1 MKRWWIFVASAGLF
15 LGSSQ
20 SLAQMEGFDVQSSVI
35 LEAEGH
41 VCMGEDKSRK
51 ETRELAM
58 AETKRKAAEMALTHI
73 KSETEVKNAIVSSDI
88 INAYAQAKVRVIE
101 EMEKGWFKTEY
112 AGECYKVRIKAE
124 VAPDTDSL
132 RKVVKEKTLL
142 DNPNAPLTVKLWTDK
157 KQYQIGEKIKI
168 YLKGNKPFFARIIYQ
183 DAADHLIQLIPN
195 PYRSEN
201 YFNGGVIYEIPS
213 GRDRFE
219 LEVSPPLGLE
229 GITLY
234 ASTTQL
240 GELDLIPSQG
250 IYMVQTG
257 AMEVG
262 TKTRGVKITGK
273 KGNRPGGPVEFGEV
287 KIEVNTVED

>member
-1 MKRWWIFVASAGLF
+1 MVSAGLF
-15 LGSSQ
+15 LWNSQ
-20 SLAQMEGFDVQSSVI
+20 AWAQMEDFDVQSSVI

-41 VCMGEDKSRK
+41 ACMGEDKSRK

-112 AGECYKVRIKAE
+112 AGECYKVKIKAE
-124 VAPDTDSL
+124 VAPDPDSL
-132 RKVVKEKTLL
+132 RKVIKGKALL
-142 DNPNAPLTVKLWTDK
+142 DDPNAPLTVKLWADK
-157 KQYQIGEKIKI
+157 KRYQIGEKIKI
-168 YLKGNKPFFARIIYQ
+168 YLKGNKPFYARIVYQ
-183 DAADHLIQLIPN
+183 DAEDHLIQLMPN
-195 PYRSEN
+195 PYRGEN

-213 GRDRFE
+213 GRDRFK

-229 GITLY
+229 SITLY

-262 TKTRGVKITGK
+262 MKTRGVKITEK
-273 KGNRPGGPVEFGEV
+273 KGNLPGGPVEFGEV

>member
-1 MKRWWIFVASAGLF
+1 MVSAGIF
-15 LGSSQ
+15 FGSSQ
-20 SLAQMEGFDVQSSVI
+20 AWAQMEEFDVQSSVI
-35 LEAEGH
+35 LEIEGH
-41 VCMGEDKSRK
+41 ACMGEDKSRK

-88 INAYAQAKVRVIE
+88 VNAYAQAKVRVIE

-112 AGECYKVRIKAE
+112 AGECYKVKIKAE
-124 VAPDTDSL
+124 VTPDPDSL
-132 RKVVKEKTLL
+132 RRVVEEKTLF
-142 DNPNAPLTVKLWTDK
+142 DDPNAPLIVKLWTDK

-168 YLKGNKPFFARIIYQ
+168 YLKGNKPFYARIVYQ

-229 GITLY
+229 SITLY

-240 GELDLIPSQG
+240 GDLDLIPSQG
-250 IYMVQTG
+250 IYMVKTG
-257 AMEVG
+257 SMEVG
-262 TKTRGVKITGK
+262 MKTRGVKIIGK
-273 KGNRPGGPVEFGEV
+273 KGDHPGSPAEFGEV

>member
-1 MKRWWIFVASAGLF
+1 MRWWIFLLGIGLF
-15 LGSSQ
+15 LGNSQ
-20 SLAQMEGFDVQSSVI
+20 AWAQMEGFDVQSSVI

-41 VCMGEDKSRK
+41 ACMGEDKSRK

-88 INAYAQAKVRVIE
+88 INAYAQAKVSVIE

-112 AGECYKVRIKAE
+112 AGECYKVRIKVE
-124 VAPDTDSL
+124 VTPDPDSL
-132 RKVVKEKTLL
+132 RKVVKEITLL

-157 KQYQIGEKIKI
+157 KQYQIGEKVKI

-219 LEVSPPLGLE
+219 LEVSPPLGTE
-229 GITLY
+229 SITLY

-240 GELDLIPSQG
+240 GKLDLIPSQG
-250 IYMVQTG
+250 IYMVKTG
-257 AMEVG
+257 LMEVG
-262 TKTRGVKITGK
+262 MKARGVKISEK
-273 KGNRPGGPVEFGEV
+273 EGNLPGGPVEFGEV

>member
-1 MKRWWIFVASAGLF
+1 MKRWWIFIISAGLF
-15 LGSSQ
+15 LGSFQ
-20 SLAQMEGFDVQSSVI
+20 AWAQMESFDVQNSVI
-35 LEAEGH
+35 LEVEGH
-41 VCMGEDKSRK
+41 ACMGEDKSRK

-73 KSETEVKNAIVSSDI
+73 KSETEVKNAVVSSDI

-101 EMEKGWFKTEY
+101 EIEKGWFKTEY
-112 AGECYKVRIKAE
+112 AGECYKVKIKAE
-124 VAPDTDSL
+124 VAPDPDSL
-132 RKVVKEKTLL
+132 RKVVKEKTFL
-142 DNPNAPLTVKLWTDK
+142 DNPNALLTVKLWTDK
-157 KQYQIGEKIKI
+157 KEYQIGEKIKI

-183 DAADHLIQLIPN
+183 DAEDHLIQLIPN

-213 GRDRFE
+213 GKDRFE

-229 GITLY
+229 SITLY

-240 GELDLIPSQG
+240 GELDLIPSKG
-250 IYMVQTG
+250 IYMVRTG
-257 AMEVG
+257 SMKVG
-262 TKTRGVKITGK
+262 VKTRGGKIAAK
-273 KGNRPGGPVEFGEV
+273 KGNRPGSPVEFGEA

>member
-1 MKRWWIFVASAGLF
+1 MVSAGLF
-15 LGSSQ
+15 LWNFQ
-20 SLAQMEGFDVQSSVI
+20 AWAQMEGFDVQNSVI
-35 LEAEGH
+35 LEVEGH
-41 VCMGEDKSRK
+41 ACMGEDKSRK

-58 AETKRKAAEMALTHI
+58 AETKRKAAEMALTYI

-112 AGECYKVRIKAE
+112 AGECYKVKIKAE
-124 VAPDTDSL
+124 VAPDPDSL
-132 RKVVKEKTLL
+132 RKVIKGKALL
-142 DNPNAPLTVKLWTDK
+142 DDPNAPLTVKLWTDK

-168 YLKGNKPFFARIIYQ
+168 YLKGNKPFYARIVYQ
-183 DAADHLIQLIPN
+183 DAADHLIQLMPN

-229 GITLY
+229 SITLY
-234 ASTTQL
+234 ASTAQL
-240 GELDLIPSQG
+240 GELDLIPSKG
-250 IYMVQTG
+250 IYMVRTG
-257 AMEVG
+257 AMKVG
-262 TKTRGVKITGK
+262 VKTRGVKIAAK
-273 KGNRPGGPVEFGEV
+273 KGNRPGSPAEFGEV

>member
-1 MKRWWIFVASAGLF
+1 
-15 LGSSQ
+15 
-20 SLAQMEGFDVQSSVI
+20 
-35 LEAEGH
+35 
-41 VCMGEDKSRK
+41 
-51 ETRELAM
+51 M

-88 INAYAQAKVRVIE
+88 VNAYAKAKVRVIKE
-101 EMEKGWFKTEY
+101 VEKGWFKTEY
-112 AGECYKVRIKAE
+112 AGECFKVKIKAE
-124 VAPDTDSL
+124 VTPDPDSL
-132 RKVVKEKTLL
+132 KKFVSEKTFL
-142 DNPNAPLTVKLWTDK
+142 DDPNAPLAVKLWTDK
-157 KQYQIGEKIKI
+157 KQYQIGEKITI
-168 YLKGNKPFFARIIYQ
+168 YLKGNKPFFTRIIYK
-183 DAADHLIQLIPN
+183 DAANHLIQLIPN

-229 GITLY
+229 SITLY

-250 IYMVQTG
+250 IYMVKTG
-257 AMEVG
+257 SMEVG
-262 TKTRGVKITGK
+262 MKTRGVKIAEK
-273 KGNRPGGPVEFGEV
+273 KGNLPGNPVEFGEV

>member
-1 MKRWWIFVASAGLF
+1 MMRWWIFMISPGLF
-15 LGSSQ
+15 LGSFQ
-20 SLAQMEGFDVQSSVI
+20 AWAQMEGFDVQSSVI
-35 LEAEGH
+35 LETEGH
-41 VCMGEDKSRK
+41 ACMGEDKSRK
-51 ETRELAM
+51 ETRKLAM
-58 AETKRKAAEMALTHI
+58 AETKRKAAEMALTYI

-101 EMEKGWFKTEY
+101 EMEKGWFKAEY
-112 AGECYKVRIKAE
+112 AGECYKVKIKAE
-124 VAPDTDSL
+124 VAPDPDSL
-132 RKVVKEKTLL
+132 RKIVNGKALL
-142 DNPNAPLTVKLWTDK
+142 DDPNAPLTVKLWTDK

-183 DAADHLIQLIPN
+183 DAADHLIQLMPN

-229 GITLY
+229 SITLY

-240 GELDLIPSQG
+240 GEPDLIPSQG
-250 IYMVQTG
+250 IYMVKTG
-257 AMEVG
+257 SMEVG
-262 TKTRGVKITGK
+262 MKTRGVKISEK
-273 KGNRPGGPVEFGEV
+273 KGNLPGGPVEFGEV
-287 KIEVNTVED
+287 KIEVNTVKD

>member
-1 MKRWWIFVASAGLF
+1 
-15 LGSSQ
+15 
-20 SLAQMEGFDVQSSVI
+20 
-35 LEAEGH
+35 
-41 VCMGEDKSRK
+41 
-51 ETRELAM
+51 M

-88 INAYAQAKVRVIE
+88 VNAYAKAKVRVIKE
-101 EMEKGWFKTEY
+101 VEKGWFKTEY
-112 AGECYKVRIKAE
+112 AGECFKVKIKAE
-124 VAPDTDSL
+124 VTPDPDSL
-132 RKVVKEKTLL
+132 KKFVSEKTFL
-142 DNPNAPLTVKLWTDK
+142 DDPNAPLAVKLWTDK

-168 YLKGNKPFFARIIYQ
+168 YLKGNKPFFTRIIYK
-183 DAADHLIQLIPN
+183 DAANHLIQLIPN

-229 GITLY
+229 SITLY

-250 IYMVQTG
+250 IYMVKTG
-257 AMEVG
+257 SMEVG
-262 TKTRGVKITGK
+262 MKTRGVKITEK
-273 KGNRPGGPVEFGEV
+273 KETR
-287 KIEVNTVED
+287 

>member
-1 MKRWWIFVASAGLF
+1 MASAGLF
-15 LGSSQ
+15 LGSFQ
-20 SLAQMEGFDVQSSVI
+20 AWAQMEGFDVQRSVI

-41 VCMGEDKSRK
+41 ACMGEDKSRK

-88 INAYAQAKVRVIE
+88 INAYAQATVSVIE

-112 AGECYKVRIKAE
+112 AGECYKVRIKVE
-124 VAPDTDSL
+124 VTPDPDSL

-219 LEVSPPLGLE
+219 LEVSPPLGFE
-229 GITLY
+229 SITLY

-240 GELDLIPSQG
+240 GKLDLIPSQG
-250 IYMVQTG
+250 IYMVKTG
-257 AMEVG
+257 SMEVG
-262 TKTRGVKITGK
+262 MKTRGVKISEK
-273 KGNRPGGPVEFGEV
+273 KGNLPGGPVEFGEV
-287 KIEVNTVED
+287 IIEVNTVED

>member
-1 MKRWWIFVASAGLF
+1 
-15 LGSSQ
+15 
-20 SLAQMEGFDVQSSVI
+20 MEDFGVQSSVI

-41 VCMGEDKSRK
+41 ACMGEDKSRK

-88 INAYAQAKVRVIE
+88 INAYAKAKVRVIE
-101 EMEKGWFKTEY
+101 EMEKGWFRTEY
-112 AGECYKVRIKAE
+112 AGECYKVKIKAE
-124 VAPDTDSL
+124 VTPDPDSL
-132 RKVVKEKTLL
+132 RKVFKGGTLF
-142 DNPNAPLTVKLWTDK
+142 DDPNAPLTVKLWTDK
-157 KQYQIGEKIKI
+157 KQYKIGEKITI
-168 YLKGNKPFFARIIYQ
+168 YLKGNKPFFTRIIYK
-183 DAADHLIQLIPN
+183 DAANHLIQLIPN

-229 GITLY
+229 SITLY

-250 IYMVQTG
+250 IYMVKTG
-257 AMEVG
+257 SMEVG
-262 TKTRGVKITGK
+262 MKTRGVKITEK
-273 KGNRPGGPVEFGEV
+273 KETR
-287 KIEVNTVED
+287 